1 MVMNHEFYG
10 PTWADNHAR
19 LGDAVALALAG
30 AAKAL
35 SRPFERLLAYQY
47 AAPWHQPR
55 RQVRLPHA
63 D

>member
-10 PTWADNHAR
+10 PAWADNHAR
-19 LGDAVALALAG
+19 LGDAVALVLAG

-35 SRPFERLLAYQY
+35 GTPFERLLAYQY
-47 AAPWHQPR
+47 AAPWRHPR
-55 RQVRLPHA
+55 RQVRLPTA